1 MKKLLRVI
9 ILNFLFF
16 LITGSVLAEGKTYHL
31 DELGMSVDF
40 PTNYVVITQDENQV
54 DSRVELYGL
63 TKDGI
68 LSYMS
73 SNGLYLDAWDE
84 KVDHEIVIT
93 MSECALENL
102 NQIKG
107 AALNLLISSL
117 AESYETVGAECI
129 KANACHINNNTY
141 IKIYIKRNDDSKDAY
156 SLQYMTISY
165 GKSICITMHSSSGEI
180 DSSQETVMKKIVESV
195 HFDMEQQSLEAVANT
210 PSFVYTDTETGLS
223 FTVPEN
229 WEEIPMSEERNI
241 IDAKFGYSAE
251 GLVIIYA
258 SGDIWAQLPEEE
270 KKYYSRDDINN
281 SIVTKADVAEMNE
294 CKESEVLK
302 VTVGEMEYYKASTNK
317 ITEILGIDMELN
329 QTAYVRCEN
338 GYLYTFQFIGNC
350 DNEHYNDFEELVA
363 SVVYPK
369 SSVNVI
375 SEDFENTTTSK
386 LSDNSKIDSKVN
398 NKEDLKSDFIA
409 YILVNLVITIAVY
422 TFPIIAYRY
431 AVHREPIGS
440 SKAKLITVCYGIFAL
455 IVMHIIKAL
464 LNGSTVIGGALFLW
478 SGVNYRILTSGKRQ
492 VSNSFEEKELISAPD
507 LSTKADL
514 PSLAKN
520 EDDDVLKNDVDIN
533 SRIAKNN
540 DGKCGYCTI
549 RYCHKCGNK
558 LIVGS
563 EYCNKCGTKI
573 PNMKGE

>member
-16 LITGSVLAEGKTYHL
+16 LITGSALAEGKTYHL

-40 PTNYVVITQDENQV
+40 PANYVVITQDESQV

-93 MSECALENL
+93 MSKCVFENL

-107 AALNLLISSL
+107 DALNLLISSL
-117 AESYETVGAECI
+117 VESYETVGAECI
-129 KANACHINNNTY
+129 KANVCHINDDAY
-141 IKIYIKRNDDSKDAY
+141 IKIYIKRNDDSKDVY

-180 DSSQETVMKKIVESV
+180 NSSQETVMKKIVESI
-195 HFDMEQQSLEAVANT
+195 HFDMEQQSLEVVENT

-251 GLVIIYA
+251 GLTIIYA
-258 SGDIWAQLPEEE
+258 SEDIWAQLPEEE
-270 KKYYSRDDINN
+270 KRYYSRDDINN
-281 SIVTKADVAEMNE
+281 SIVTKADVAEMNG

-350 DNEHYNDFEELVA
+350 DNKHYNDFEELVA

-369 SSVNVI
+369 SSVNAI
-375 SEDFENTTTSK
+375 SED
-386 LSDNSKIDSKVN
+386 
-398 NKEDLKSDFIA
+398 
-409 YILVNLVITIAVY
+409 
-422 TFPIIAYRY
+422 
-431 AVHREPIGS
+431 
-440 SKAKLITVCYGIFAL
+440 
-455 IVMHIIKAL
+455 
-464 LNGSTVIGGALFLW
+464 
-478 SGVNYRILTSGKRQ
+478 
-492 VSNSFEEKELISAPD
+492 
-507 LSTKADL
+507 STKTQL
-514 PSLAKN
+514 P
-520 EDDDVLKNDVDIN
+520 
-533 SRIAKNN
+533 
-540 DGKCGYCTI
+540 
-549 RYCHKCGNK
+549 
-558 LIVGS
+558 
-563 EYCNKCGTKI
+563 
-573 PNMKGE
+573 